1 MEQGW
6 IKLYR
11 SIREHWIWEDPIK
24 LKWWLDIL
32 LQANHQDKKIL
43 LGNELMEVKRGSF
56 HTSEVKLAERWKV
69 DRKTVRKFLNLLQN
83 DSMITVEKSKK
94 GTTLNI
100 SNYKGFQGFSE
111 DKKDNTVDN
120 GVDNSMDN
128 KVPTQWTTPSSDKSQ
143 ISPTNNND
151 KECITMIKNEEEG
164 KEGEENTPTPP
175 PPTLS
180 PIQEKI
186 LNQLGPVSYKTW
198 IANTEI
204 IEQKDKVIIIAPSN
218 FAMATIRDR
227 FKQKLEI
234 CLGKQIE
241 VKEE

>member
-43 LGNELMEVKRGSF
+43 LGNSLFNIERGQF
-56 HTSEVKLAERWKV
+56 HTSELKLMERWKV
-69 DRKTVRKFLNLLQN
+69 GKKAVRSFLELLEK
-83 DSMITVEKSKK
+83 DGMISLEKSKK
-94 GTTLNI
+94 GTTIKVL
-100 SNYKGFQGFSE
+100 NYKGFQGFSE
-111 DKKDNTVDN
+111 EKETIKD
-120 GVDNSMDN
+120 
-128 KVPTQWTTPSSDKSQ
+128 TTEEPQRNHKETIRDTIEEPQGDHKGS
-143 ISPTNNND
+143 TNNND

-164 KEGEENTPTPP
+164 KEGEENTPPTPP
-175 PPTLS
+175 PNLS

-186 LNQLGPVSYKTW
+186 LNSLGPVSYKTW
-198 IANTEI
+198 IANTKI
-204 IEQKDKVIIIAPSN
+204 IDKEDTVTFTVANKFTKEAIESK
-218 FAMATIRDR
+218 

-234 CLGKQIE
+234 SLGKQIE